1 MANDAT
7 PVLIPAISLVHG
19 SQAASKVTSESS
31 SGKSLPS
38 SGHAAA
44 ETAASAAKSASVSRT
59 NDVQAQ
65 VAFLNKFLNDSGKP
79 NQFRVAPDTNA
90 ALIQEINPANG
101 AVIADY
107 PVIAFPALAKS
118 LGISSALIDEHA

>member
-1 MANDAT
+1 MANDAN

-19 SQAASKVTSESS
+19 SQAPTKVTSESS

-38 SGHAAA
+38 GGHAAA
-44 ETAASAAKSASVSRT
+44 ASAASGAKSAGGSRA
-59 NDVQAQ
+59 NDAQAQ
-65 VAFLNKFLNDSGKP
+65 VDFLNKFLNDSGKP
-79 NQFRVAPDTNA
+79 NQFRVAPDSNS

-101 AVIADY
+101 LVIADY

-118 LGISSALIDEHA
+118 LGISSALIDERA

>member
-19 SQAASKVTSESS
+19 SQAPTKVTSESS
-31 SGKSLPS
+31 SGKSLPPG
-38 SGHAAA
+38 GHGA
-44 ETAASAAKSASVSRT
+44 AASAAAASKSTAGSRT
-59 NDVQAQ
+59 HDVQAQ

-79 NQFRVAPDTNA
+79 NQFRVAPDSNS

>member
-1 MANDAT
+1 MASDAT
-7 PVLIPAISLVHG
+7 PVQIPATSPVHG
-19 SQAASKVTSESS
+19 SQAPTSFTSEPS

-38 SGHAAA
+38 GGHAAA
-44 ETAASAAKSASVSRT
+44 AGAASAASSAGRSRT

-79 NQFRVAPDTNA
+79 NQFRVAPDSNS
-90 ALIQEINPANG
+90 ALIQEINPSNG

-107 PVIAFPALAKS
+107 PVIAFPALARS
-118 LGISSALIDEHA
+118 LGISSALIDERA

>member
-1 MANDAT
+1 MASDAT

-19 SQAASKVTSESS
+19 SQAPTKVTSESS

-38 SGHAAA
+38 GSHTVAAA
-44 ETAASAAKSASVSRT
+44 AASAANSAGGSRT

-79 NQFRVAPDTNA
+79 DQFRVAPDSNS

-118 LGISSALIDEHA
+118 LGISSALIDERA